1 MLPSRDTYQYV
12 YNEEGILEGIWMIY
26 DDHAAGMALLR
37 SHTVYVTPE
46 NACQLQEIMRTA
58 LTWL

>member
-1 MLPSRDTYQYV
+1 
-12 YNEEGILEGIWMIY
+12 
-26 DDHAAGMALLR
+26 MALLR

>member
-1 MLPSRDTYQYV
+1 MDQLVEKLEQTHRL
-12 YNEEGILEGIWMIY
+12 EEEELL
-26 DDHAAGMALLR
+26 ALLR